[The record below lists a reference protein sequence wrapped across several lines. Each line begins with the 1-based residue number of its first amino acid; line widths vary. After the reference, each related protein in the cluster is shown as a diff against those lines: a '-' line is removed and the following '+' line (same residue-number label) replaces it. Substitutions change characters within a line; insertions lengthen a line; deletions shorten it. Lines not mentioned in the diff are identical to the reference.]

1 MGGKENIGP
10 FHFFHKIGGL
20 QQFLEKVYSDALRA
34 EYMAQ
39 RVFCFLLI
47 SPTLQNAKQNSSMG
61 WNVKHKTT
69 FIYRC

>member
-39 RVFCFLLI
+39 RVFCF
-47 SPTLQNAKQNSSMG
+47 
-61 WNVKHKTT
+61 
-69 FIYRC
+69 